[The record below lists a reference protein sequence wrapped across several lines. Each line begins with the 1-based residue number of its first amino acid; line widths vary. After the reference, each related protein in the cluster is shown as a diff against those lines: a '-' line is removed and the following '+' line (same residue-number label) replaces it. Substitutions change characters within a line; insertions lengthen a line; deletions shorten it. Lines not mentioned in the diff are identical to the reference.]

1 LGSKGRRLAMAAG
14 VDERDVVETANEL
27 GWMLERAAERGFL
40 RVTLRG
46 HVGKLVKLAAGIFDT
61 HSRVADARLVTL
73 AAYAGAGGVAAEE
86 IRAILGRTT
95 ADLAAARLL
104 ELGRGDV
111 LRDVA
116 SAAALACRERY
127 GLQVDVVLLD
137 RDGVVLGA
145 SS

>member
-1 LGSKGRRLAMAAG
+1 VA
-14 VDERDVVETANEL
+14 
-27 GWMLERAAERGFL
+27 
-40 RVTLRG
+40 LRG
-46 HVGKLVKLAAGIFDT
+46 HVGKLGKLAAGIFDT

-86 IRAILGRTT
+86 VRAILDMTT

-104 ELGRGDV
+104 ELGRSDV

-116 SAAALACRERY
+116 SAAARACRERY
-127 GLQVDVVLLD
+127 GLPVDVVLLD
-137 RDGVVLGA
+137 RDGVVLAA